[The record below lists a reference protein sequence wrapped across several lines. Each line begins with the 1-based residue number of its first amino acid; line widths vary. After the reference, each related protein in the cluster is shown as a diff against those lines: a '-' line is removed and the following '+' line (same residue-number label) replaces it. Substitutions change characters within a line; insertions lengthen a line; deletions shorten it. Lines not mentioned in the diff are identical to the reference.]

1 MAKFMKLMFISKRHW
16 PLLFASFL
24 LFICPAQLYA
34 QTEGE
39 YLYNVTLLRAAPGHF
54 ADLVSTLEESIQLIA
69 DAGDESP
76 LWIQHSQ
83 GDHWDFMLIYPME
96 NVATYHQSRKV
107 DARTLAWQTPNGQ
120 AITRQLDAY
129 TSYKEEWFAQS
140 IALDELKGRF
150 EETGLFHIEMF
161 AGLPGKRTELLAQ
174 RRMEN
179 RYYAHLSRPQNVI
192 FTRVAGSNWD
202 AMTIGF
208 RKDLQAF
215 AAGGVRYT
223 NAQQDEAAKV
233 AGFDGV
239 DAIGP
244 YLRSLLSYH
253 NDTLGV
259 PAR

>member
-1 MAKFMKLMFISKRHW
+1 MNMMLISKRRW
-16 PLLFASFL
+16 PLLLALSL
-24 LFICPAQLYA
+24 LFIWPAQTYA
-34 QTEGE
+34 QTEGD

-54 ADLVSTLEESIQLIA
+54 ADLVSTLEESMQLIA
-69 DAGDESP
+69 DAGDEAP
-76 LWIQHSQ
+76 FWIQHSQ

-96 NVATYHQSRKV
+96 KAATYHQPRKV
-107 DARTLAWQTPNGQ
+107 DARALAWQTPNGQ
-120 AITRQLDAY
+120 AITQRLDAY

-140 IALDELKGRF
+140 IPLDELKGRF
-150 EETGLFHIEMF
+150 EEMGLFHIEMF
-161 AGLPGKRTELLAQ
+161 AGLPGKRAELLEQ

-179 RYYAHLSRPQNVI
+179 RYYEHLIRPQNVI
-192 FTRVAGSNWD
+192 FTREAGSNWD

-208 RKDLQAF
+208 HKDLQAF

-239 DAIGP
+239 GAIGP

-259 PAR
+259 RAR